1 MKAVATSGRV
11 GVAMFVDA
19 ADRCGARESIADRR
33 SVSAPAVD
41 LAGFFDRKL
50 PLLTGAQSSA
60 TAPCQTVWQGAL
72 YEPLREFLGRPSKNL
87 RARLVQHGWR
97 LGGGRGAAP
106 PDLCLLPE
114 ILHSASLIVDDIQ
127 DGAHTRRGGGALHR
141 LIGVEQ
147 ALNAANWLYFWPY
160 ALLPALALPAARQH
174 RCADLVTGALLDC
187 HRGQALDLGV
197 QVWALA
203 PDVVQAVVA
212 EQSRLKTGRLT
223 ALCTGLGAIAAGAR
237 ADRVALLQQF
247 GEQVGV
253 ALQMLDDLTAVL
265 LPARHDKAGEDLRC
279 GRPTWAWALAARECA
294 PDHYQALTAHAQ
306 TAALDGHWQPVCAE
320 LAAVLAPV
328 GLDPAREALAT
339 ASRLLVEHLPGDAAL
354 ADLMSDL
361 DGLERAYG

>member
-1 MKAVATSGRV
+1 MKAVAAV
-11 GVAMFVDA
+11 G
-19 ADRCGARESIADRR
+19 RR
-33 SVSAPAVD
+33 SMLEPGELPLQRLLHQTVRQAESFD
-41 LAGFFDRKL
+41 LADFFDRKL
-50 PLLTGAQSSA
+50 PTVMGAESSA
-60 TAPCQTVWQGAL
+60 TASCEAVWQGAL
-72 YEPLREFLGRPSKNL
+72 YEPLREFLARPSKNL

-97 LGGGRGAAP
+97 LGGGRGSAQ

-127 DGAHTRRGGGALHR
+127 DGALWRRGGPALHR

-160 ALLPALALPAARQH
+160 ALLPALALPAGRQR
-174 RCADLVTGALLDC
+174 RCADLITRALLDC

-203 PDVVQAVVA
+203 PDAVQAVVA

-237 ADRVALLQQF
+237 PDRVMLLQQF

-265 LPARHDKAGEDLRC
+265 LPARRDKAGEDLCC
-279 GRPTWAWALAARECA
+279 GRPTWAWALAARECSSG
-294 PDHYQALTAHAQ
+294 QCRALTASAQ
-306 TAALDGHWQPVCAE
+306 AAAKTGDWQPVCAA
-320 LAAVLAPV
+320 LTAVLAPV
-328 GLDPAREALAT
+328 GLGPARRALA
-339 ASRLLVEHLPGDAAL
+339 AAGDMLANSLPGHAHL
-354 ADLMSDL
+354 ANLRSDL

>member
-1 MKAVATSGRV
+1 MFVDTSGR
-11 GVAMFVDA
+11 
-19 ADRCGARESIADRR
+19 RGARASCADRR
-33 SVSAPAVD
+33 LASAVAVPVD
-41 LAGFFDRKL
+41 LAGFFERKL
-50 PLLTGAQSSA
+50 PLLTGAQASV
-60 TAPCQTVWQGAL
+60 TAPCQAVWQGTL
-72 YEPLREFLGRPSKNL
+72 YEPLREFLARPSKNL

-97 LGGGRGAAP
+97 LGGGRGPAP

-127 DGAHTRRGGGALHR
+127 DGAHTRRGGPALHR
-141 LIGVEQ
+141 LIGVER

-160 ALLPALALPAARQH
+160 ALLPALALPAARQR
-174 RCADLVTGALLDC
+174 RCTDLVTRALLDC

-197 QVWALA
+197 QVRALA
-203 PDVVQAVVA
+203 PDAVQAVVA

-223 ALCTGLGAIAAGAR
+223 ALCTGLGAVAAGAR

-253 ALQMLDDLTAVL
+253 ALQILDDLTAVL

-279 GRPTWAWALAARECA
+279 GRPTWAWALAARACS
-294 PDHYQALTAHAQ
+294 PDHYRTLTARSQ
-306 TAALDGHWQPVCAE
+306 MAAHDGNWQPLCGA
-320 LAAVLAPV
+320 LALVLAPL

-339 ASRLLVEHLPGDAAL
+339 AGRLLADHLPGNAAL
-354 ADLMSDL
+354 VELMNDL